1 MEIKDLKMATTKK
14 INFEDKT
21 TKKIVDF
28 ILSIGIPVNIE
39 KIEEDT
45 FLPGILIKNGAIYI
59 DKEKLK
65 YPGDLLHEAGHLAT
79 STPKKR
85 ACVYNDVSKN
95 PGDEIATLAWSYAAA
110 NYLELDAR
118 VVFHDNGYKR
128 DSKWLAEH
136 FSTGGDMGVP
146 LLDWMELTIYKSKPN
161 DSNNIFPKMKRWLR
175 EE

>member
-1 MEIKDLKMATTKK
+1 MEIKDLKMANRKK

-28 ILSIGIPVNIE
+28 ILSIGIPVSIE

-79 STPKKR
+79 LTPKKR

-95 PGDEIATLAWSYAAA
+95 SGDELVTLAWSYAAV
-110 NYLELDAR
+110 NYLNIDPK
-118 VVFHDNGYKR
+118 VVFHDDGYKGNA
-128 DSKWLAEH
+128 KWLAEH
-136 FSTGGDMGVP
+136 YITGGEMGVP
-146 LLDWMELTIYKSKPN
+146 LLNWMGLSVDKNSAN
-161 DSNNIFPKMKRWLR
+161 DFDKVFPKMKKWIR
-175 EE
+175 E

>member
-1 MEIKDLKMATTKK
+1 MYAIRSYYGKK

-28 ILSIGIPVNIE
+28 ILSIGIPVSIE

-79 STPKKR
+79 LTPKKR

-95 PGDEIATLAWSYAAA
+95 SRITSY
-110 NYLELDAR
+110 NVCYT
-118 VVFHDNGYKR
+118 K
-128 DSKWLAEH
+128 
-136 FSTGGDMGVP
+136 
-146 LLDWMELTIYKSKPN
+146 LLRKFLLKSLYRK
-161 DSNNIFPKMKRWLR
+161 F
-175 EE
+175 